1 MDNYDEHSRSRPYE
15 LPADLAKA
23 ARDADAAIRPMV
35 QVVEGGYL
43 IMKPIEALKFSDAQ
57 GTASITA
64 AELLRFMEPLHRVL
78 AMDSATPVESPKR
91 DISLKGK
98 TGIILLRFVS
108 FSMADLQKILCK
120 GGRNNLSSG
129 THASIAGIATWL
141 TMHFGIA
148 GVVSTGLATAIL
160 IALAKATKGG
170 FCKMTPA
177 EIQKALAE
185 ASEQPQ

>member
-1 MDNYDEHSRSRPYE
+1 MENYDEHSRSRPYE
-15 LPADLAKA
+15 LTADLVKA
-23 ARDADAAIRPMV
+23 AHDADAAIRPMV

-43 IMKPIEALKFSDAQ
+43 IMKPIEALKFIDAQ

-78 AMDSATPVESPKR
+78 TIDSATPVENPKR

-98 TGIILLRFVS
+98 TGIILLRFVR

-170 FCKMTPA
+170 FCKMTQA

-185 ASEQPQ
+185 ASEQPR

>member
-15 LPADLAKA
+15 LPADLAEA
-23 ARDADAAIRPMV
+23 ARESDAAIRPIV

-43 IMKPIEALKFSDAQ
+43 IMKPIEVLKFNDAQ
-57 GTASITA
+57 GPASISA
-64 AELLRFMEPLHRVL
+64 AELLRFMEPLHLVL
-78 AMDSATPVESPKR
+78 AMDSAKPVERPKR
-91 DISLKGK
+91 DITLKGK

-108 FSMADLQKILCK
+108 FSLADLQKILCK

-129 THASIAGIATWL
+129 THASIAGLATWL

-160 IALAKATKGG
+160 IAIAKATKGG
-170 FCKMTPA
+170 FCRMTPA

-185 ASEQPQ
+185 ASEQPR